1 MARDIAA
8 SHHEKFD
15 GTGYPQCLAGQ
26 QIPFCGRVV
35 ALADVYDALTSRRV
49 YKEALPHEKAR
60 EAILRERGKHFDPDI
75 VDAFLAAEKEIISVR
90 ERLRDPSTVPEF
102 TEARMEEES
111 APVALRPCPILLV
124 DDSPTELKLQ
134 AAALAR
140 TGEPVFTAKNSI
152 EAMQVFRAQHPGLIV
167 SDLEMPGASGLD
179 LCRQIRSLANAGPVH
194 FIMLTGHTDENST
207 LEAYKAGVDD
217 FVGKSFSS
225 DELLA
230 RVKAGLRTF
239 RLHQEL
245 TRKTSHL
252 QEVNV
257 RLRQMN
263 GRLDRL
269 SITDNL
275 TGLFNRRHAMVRL
288 EEQWA
293 TSERY
298 SRPLTVAMID
308 IDRFKNVNDTHGHD
322 AGDIVLRRIAGIL
335 RDQTRGTDA
344 VCRIGGEEFLIIFP
358 SETDQEAI
366 ACCQRCRAAVEA
378 SPFRVGDVQ
387 LPVTISVGIAHRSGD
402 TPQFPDLLRAADR
415 ALYTAKRTGRNRV
428 CNAAH
433 QDHSE
438 ETTMSDASP
447 PQTPKTA
454 PLPLGDEALIKWDQL
469 IARCGGDAA
478 FAAAVAQRFAKQA
491 PSDLARLEESVAN
504 GDAIN
509 ATRLAHTLK
518 SMAAYMSLETTSAL
532 CKTIEDTAREHRLA
546 EAPPPHIPASPRD
559 RSRVG
564 LARQKSRTTRRSCCL
579 SSGHQ
584 ERLRPAMSKILVV
597 DDTQFWRD
605 TAADILRSKGHN
617 VFTAADGVEGLAA
630 LRRDGADLILL
641 DVEMPRMSGLHFL
654 GQVRQNKDWKD
665 LPVIILTGDTVKDDI
680 LLAKKLGAVDYILK
694 SRFSVSD
701 LLERVG
707 KRIPLAGARPTAPAV
722 STPLPAARRQAHE
735 PAPAGC
741 EFKPLLTREQSI
753 QRVDTAIEG
762 RALPGV
768 VTEVIAATD
777 SSRAELSDVA
787 SLIGRD
793 YVLTARILQT
803 ANSSAYASHRGMIS
817 SLADAVR
824 IVGSATIRDIAA
836 SVGLF
841 ESMPPPGPDGF
852 NPVQCWQH
860 SLAAATMCSLLAR
873 RKPRTRL
880 RRRTLPQPRRTP
892 LSRPVRRGIPPRTR
906 RQKILRKTHLGS
918 RTRHARH
925 QPRRARR
932 THPPPPRIA
941 ARRLQPHHRLS
952 PRRPPRRRLKRTP
965 CTPPHRRQLLR
976 QRNAPRI
983 LSR

>member
-49 YKEALPHEKAR
+49 YKEALPHEKAH

-75 VDAFLAAEKEIISVR
+75 MDAFLAAEKEIISVR

-102 TEARMEEES
+102 AEARMEQES
-111 APVALRPCPILLV
+111 APASQQPCPILLV
-124 DDSPTELKLQ
+124 DDSPTELNLQ

-140 TGEPVFTAKNSI
+140 IGEPVFTARNSV

-194 FIMLTGHTDENST
+194 FIMLTGRTDENSM

-245 TRKTSHL
+245 TRKTSRL
-252 QEVNV
+252 QEINV

-269 SITDNL
+269 SITDDL

-293 TSERY
+293 ISERY

-308 IDRFKNVNDTHGHD
+308 IDRFKNVNDIHGHD
-322 AGDIVLRRIAGIL
+322 AGDIVLRRIAGIF

-378 SPFRVGDVQ
+378 GPFRVGDAQ

-402 TPQFPDLLRAADR
+402 TRQFPDLLRAADR
-415 ALYTAKRTGRNRV
+415 ALYTAKRSGRNRV

-438 ETTMSDASP
+438 ETTMSEPIP
-447 PQTPKTA
+447 PQTPKTGA
-454 PLPLGDEALIKWDQL
+454 LPLGNEAPIKWDQL

-478 FAAAVAQRFAKQA
+478 FAAAIAERFAKQA
-491 PSDLARLEESVAN
+491 PSDLTRLEESVTN
-504 GDAIN
+504 GDAIT
-509 ATRLAHTLK
+509 ATRLAHSLK

-532 CKTIEDTAREHRLA
+532 CKTIEETVREHRLA
-546 EAPPPHIPASPRD
+546 EAPPLVSQLR
-559 RSRVG
+559 
-564 LARQKSRTTRRSCCL
+564 RQI
-579 SSGHQ
+579 
-584 ERLRPAMSKILVV
+584 E
-597 DDTQFWRD
+597 
-605 TAADILRSKGHN
+605 
-617 VFTAADGVEGLAA
+617 AA
-630 LRRDGADLILL
+630 LAWL
-641 DVEMPRMSGLHFL
+641 DK
-654 GQVRQNKDWKD
+654 N
-665 LPVIILTGDTVKDDI
+665 
-680 LLAKKLGAVDYILK
+680 
-694 SRFSVSD
+694 
-701 LLERVG
+701 
-707 KRIPLAGARPTAPAV
+707 
-722 STPLPAARRQAHE
+722 STPHAA
-735 PAPAGC
+735 
-741 EFKPLLTREQSI
+741 L
-753 QRVDTAIEG
+753 
-762 RALPGV
+762 
-768 VTEVIAATD
+768 
-777 SSRAELSDVA
+777 VA
-787 SLIGRD
+787 
-793 YVLTARILQT
+793 
-803 ANSSAYASHRGMIS
+803 
-817 SLADAVR
+817 
-824 IVGSATIRDIAA
+824 
-836 SVGLF
+836 
-841 ESMPPPGPDGF
+841 
-852 NPVQCWQH
+852 
-860 SLAAATMCSLLAR
+860 
-873 RKPRTRL
+873 
-880 RRRTLPQPRRTP
+880 
-892 LSRPVRRGIPPRTR
+892 
-906 RQKILRKTHLGS
+906 
-918 RTRHARH
+918 
-925 QPRRARR
+925 
-932 THPPPPRIA
+932 
-941 ARRLQPHHRLS
+941 
-952 PRRPPRRRLKRTP
+952 
-965 CTPPHRRQLLR
+965 
-976 QRNAPRI
+976 
-983 LSR
+983 